1 MVYLRQKEDPLNA
14 VMAAA
19 ATGGFLSMRK
29 DSAPP
34 LAQLYLVRS
43 FGSNKKSWGYA

>member
-1 MVYLRQKEDPLNA
+1 MVYLRQKEVPLNS
-14 VMAAA
+14 VIAAA

-34 LAQLYLVRS
+34 LAQLYFVRS
-43 FGSNKKSWGYA
+43 FGSNKRSWDYA